1 MTTPNVQSRGAEA
14 EPVPAQVND
23 ASHQT
28 DRPGGAGNGG
38 GRLDKSFWLNYILI
52 GAGITTTLGI
62 ITLLWGSAQN
72 GPIIMLLGACL
83 LSAGILGWL
92 GAFVFLTWLLIRD
105 IGPLVWRGLKS
116 VRQFFPKSNSKRK
129 EQ

>member
-1 MTTPNVQSRGAEA
+1 MTTPNVHSRGAEA

-28 DRPGGAGNGG
+28 DQPSDAGKWG
-38 GRLDKSFWLNYILI
+38 GRLDKSVWLNYILI
-52 GAGITTTLGI
+52 GAGVTTTLGV

-72 GPIIMLLGACL
+72 SPIIMLLGACL
-83 LSAGILGWL
+83 LSAGTLGWL
-92 GAFVFLTWLLIRD
+92 GAFIFLTWLLIQD

-116 VRQFFPKSNSKRK
+116 VRQFFPKFNSKGK